1 MQNSVP
7 LYRQSIA
14 ANDCRNVSIAS
25 PQTKDHTGDM
35 TRLSINIMLF
45 IQIILVIDF
54 AYSSNETPL
63 PQSKKIL
70 ITQIKE
76 WVAKEKNID
85 QADIKV
91 AALDRR
97 LLVPECPAYFDI
109 SFPFS
114 SDTQQVRVNCSEI
127 GWKAF
132 IRVSIESAKMYYVY
146 KDDFQKGH
154 RIQKGDIEL
163 TDEIR
168 VGHNSGLI
176 KNVDAIKNQ
185 ILKRSVLT
193 GQLVRLQ
200 HLSRSVEVYILK
212 KDKLAGEPLMD
223 DDYARTL
230 RPVAG
235 ASAAQR
241 FPERLLEN
249 ALIARS
255 LPAGYVL
262 QERDLKQRRRV
273 LVAQETLTRGRL
285 LSPSNARMEDYYGTL
300 LPDAML
306 STKGIEYLE
315 VIRTIQ
321 AGSPLR
327 ASDVKVAALINKGDT
342 VNLSIGRGSLLIT
355 VSMEALESGKLG
367 EQIVL
372 LNPESGEK
380 VKAVVSGI
388 RSANGL

>member
-1 MQNSVP
+1 
-7 LYRQSIA
+7 
-14 ANDCRNVSIAS
+14 
-25 PQTKDHTGDM
+25 M
-35 TRLSINIMLF
+35 TRQSINIMLF
-45 IQIILVIDF
+45 VQIILVIDF
-54 AYSSNETPL
+54 AYSSNETPI
-63 PQSKKIL
+63 PQAKKIL
-70 ITQIKE
+70 ITQIKD
-76 WVAKEKNID
+76 WVAKEKNIN

-97 LLVPECPAYFDI
+97 LIVPECPAYFDI

-146 KDDFQKGH
+146 KDDFPKGH
-154 RIQKGDIEL
+154 RIQKGDIEP

-200 HLSRSVEVYILK
+200 HLSRSIEVYVLK
-212 KDKLAGEPLMD
+212 KDKLAGELLMD
-223 DDYARTL
+223 GDYVRTL

-285 LSPSNARMEDYYGTL
+285 LSPANARMEDYYGDL